1 MQETATLDLCVCYFN
16 FFYINI
22 YSVYKKI
29 KQTALTIF
37 FKKKKEI
44 PNSLGIKRINMCV
57 IDLQLI
63 LIQHK
68 SVKQEDWDI
77 IVQCFFFYLQP
88 VELNISRN
96 ISPLYETV

>member
-1 MQETATLDLCVCYFN
+1 MIQVGMSLISMQETATLDLCVCYFN

-37 FKKKKEI
+37 LKKKKKKEI

-57 IDLQLI
+57 INLQLI

-77 IVQCFFFYLQP
+77 IVQCFFFFIYNL
-88 VELNISRN
+88 
-96 ISPLYETV
+96 